1 MTFGKELNLFPV
13 RLREYRNPDAHNH
26 EKIIEHFKTLPAQQ
40 SNLPEGVL
48 TGEPTLHFTDH
59 PETQLLMEFFE
70 DCLGEWR
77 EVNQLYCDNLDIT
90 LAWFNYAPAHSGF
103 GHPLHRH
110 PMSYLSAVYYLTD
123 GAPTYFEDPCTP
135 RTSDTLDIFTHR
147 DMTTDWGIN
156 EKVDAEPGKLV
167 IFPSWLKHYS
177 GRQTYDY
184 DRWSVSFN
192 AFPTGATNVGPWDC
206 AQLNVSLQHPKV
218 RGNMD
223 G

>member
-26 EKIIEHFKTLPAQQ
+26 EKIIEHFKTLPSQQ
-40 SNLPEGVL
+40 SNFPEGVF
-48 TGEPTLHFTDH
+48 TSAPDLHYTDH

-77 EVNQLYCDNLDIT
+77 EVYKLYCDD
-90 LAWFNYAPAHSGF
+90 LALSLCWYNYAPANSGY

-110 PMSYLSAVYYLTD
+110 PMAYLSAIYYFTD
-123 GAPTYFEDPCTP
+123 GAPTFFEDPCTP
-135 RTSDTLDIFTHR
+135 RTNDTLDIFHHESL
-147 DMTTDWGIN
+147 DNDCGIN
-156 EKVDAEPGKLV
+156 EKIDAEPGKLI

-177 GRQTYDY
+177 GRQVENF

-192 AFPTGATNVGPWDC
+192 AFPVGPVNVGPWDM
-206 AQLNVSLQHPKV
+206 AQLNVILQHPKV
-218 RGNMD
+218 RGNMNA
-223 G
+223 